1 VGSGRLQGQGDTAAV
16 DPDPD
21 HVDGRLLRS
30 IRTRDKVIDAFLALV
45 AEGDLSPTAQRV
57 AGRAEV
63 SLRTVFHQFEDLET
77 LHRLAG
83 ERLRE
88 RVAALTEPIDPHLP
102 LADRTAA
109 FARHRVRVLTAL
121 HPVASAARLR
131 EPASQ
136 TLRDNRD
143 ALLSA
148 ARATLEQVFR
158 TELDSLAEPA
168 RARVLTALGLVT
180 SWGAWWQLREECG
193 LEEAEAEAVMR
204 TGLAALLAGL
214 PAARATS

>member
-1 VGSGRLQGQGDTAAV
+1 MGTGELQRQSDTAAV
-16 DPDPD
+16 NSD

-30 IRTRDKVIDAFLALV
+30 IRTRDKVIDAFLALLS
-45 AEGDLSPTAQRV
+45 EGDLSPTAQRV
-57 AGRAEV
+57 AARAEV

-83 ERLRE
+83 DRLRE
-88 RVAALTEPIDPHLP
+88 RVAALTEPIDTGLP

-109 FARHRVRVLTAL
+109 FARHRVRVLTVL

-143 ALLSA
+143 ALLAA
-148 ARATLEQVFR
+148 ARANLEQVFEP
-158 TELDSLAEPA
+158 ELDSLTDPA
-168 RARVLTALGLVT
+168 RARVVTALGLVT

-193 LEEAEAEAVMR
+193 LEETEAEAVMR
-204 TGLAALLAGL
+204 TGLEALLTGL
-214 PAARATS
+214 SAARTTG